1 MIKSFRH
8 KGLKKLFENGDK
20 KGVPAQL
27 ATRMRRQLDFL
38 NAAAGVQDMN
48 LPGWNLHHLKGDRKG
63 TWAVK
68 VTGNWRVT
76 FKFEG
81 GDATEI
87 DLEDYH

>member
-20 KGVPAQL
+20 RGVPAQIAGRL
-27 ATRMRRQLDFL
+27 RRQMDFL
-38 NAAAGVQDMN
+38 NAAAQVGDMN
-48 LPGWNLHHLKGDRKG
+48 LPGWDLHQLKGDRKG

-68 VTGNWRVT
+68 ATGNWRIT
-76 FKFEG
+76 LKFDDG
-81 GDATEI
+81 YATDL